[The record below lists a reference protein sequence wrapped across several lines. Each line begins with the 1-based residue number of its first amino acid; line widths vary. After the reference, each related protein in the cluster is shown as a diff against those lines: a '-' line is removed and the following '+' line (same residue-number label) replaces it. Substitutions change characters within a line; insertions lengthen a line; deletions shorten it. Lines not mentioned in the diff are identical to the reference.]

1 VWPATRDF
9 LEPGLYIC
17 PPSPGFPLT
26 SPSLLEQLQKTLS
39 GTYAI
44 ERELGGGGMSRV
56 FVAEETSLGRKV
68 VVKVLP
74 PDLAATVNVERFR
87 REIQLAAQLQHPLIV
102 PVLSAGI
109 SDGLP
114 YYTMP
119 LVQGESLRQRISKSG
134 ELPINEVIRILRD
147 VLSALSYAHEQ
158 GVVHRDIKPDNVL
171 LTKHH
176 ALVTDFGVAK
186 ALSAATNP
194 GSSLTSLGVALGTP
208 AYMAPEQAAADPN
221 TDHRADLYAVGATA
235 YEMLTGRQL
244 FSGRSPQAM
253 LAAQAIETPEP
264 VEKWR
269 PTVPPALSALI
280 TRSLEKHAADRPQSA
295 DEMLNVLHGLMTPS
309 GGTTPTMTVPVPAVK
324 PKRSMMPLLAGAGV
338 LAVVALAGF
347 LVMKGRS
354 PKPPPLDENR
364 VMIAPFE
371 NKTGDP
377 KYDAVGGMATDWVTR
392 GLTETG
398 IVDVAPYS
406 PKRDANGKLG
416 TDAFDAS
423 TLAGDART
431 LSASK
436 FVTGAFYKQG
446 DSLQFQADIIDV
458 NDGKSL
464 GAVTPSLGPASSP
477 MVALAA
483 LRARVVNALGELTRS
498 DRGGFSTQDVP
509 PTFDAYKEFLQGED
523 AFNSRDFPAAMGH
536 YEKAAKLDPNYIAPV
551 VRGVY
556 ALINMRQYA
565 KADSLGRS
573 LDAKRGSISP
583 YETHYLDRGM
593 AWTRGDWY
601 AGYTAAR
608 ALLATAPKSSF
619 AAYIAAR
626 SAMQINRP
634 REAVEGLEKLGPA
647 AQHTSGYF
655 SDLAV
660 SYHMLGEFD
669 RELEIAQRYRAAN
682 AGLIEA
688 LSLNA
693 RPLAALG
700 RTTDLHE
707 VLNAAA
713 AMPRSRGVGAREIY
727 AAAIRELL
735 VHGHPD
741 LARTFA
747 TEFLSY
753 LQAEPV
759 MTRDSANGIAGIP
772 ATTTAGARVFSL
784 TVLGRY
790 REAKALADSL
800 GGDRADALSY
810 LATEGELAALLGDRA
825 GAEKILAQ
833 LGTMA
838 KPYDRGAS
846 VFAQAQVAARVGQ
859 KEQTVQLL
867 RIALSRGVV
876 VQQIHVNPAFVTM
889 KGFAPF
895 DELVKP
901 KG

>member
-1 VWPATRDF
+1 
-9 LEPGLYIC
+9 
-17 PPSPGFPLT
+17 
-26 SPSLLEQLQKTLS
+26 
-39 GTYAI
+39 
-44 ERELGGGGMSRV
+44 MSRV

-119 LVQGESLRQRISKSG
+119 LVQGESLRQKISKSG
-134 ELPINEVIRILRD
+134 ELPINEVVRIMRD
-147 VLSALSYAHEQ
+147 MLSALSYAHEQ

-221 TDHRADLYAVGATA
+221 TDHRADIYAVGATA

-280 TRSLEKHAADRPQSA
+280 MRSLEKHAADRPQSA
-295 DEMLNVLHGLMTPS
+295 DEMLNVVQGLATPS
-309 GGTTPTMTVPVPAVK
+309 GGMTPTMTVPVAAVK
-324 PKRSMMPLLAGAGV
+324 AKRSMTPLLAGVGV

-347 LVMKGRS
+347 FLMKGRS
-354 PKPPPLDENR
+354 PKAPPLDENR

-377 KYDAVGGMATDWVTR
+377 KLDAVGGMATDWVTR

-398 IVDVAPYS
+398 IVDIAPYS

-416 TDAFDAS
+416 SNAFDAA
-423 TLAGDART
+423 TLASDARS

-446 DSLQFQADIIDV
+446 DSLQFQADIIDAK
-458 NDGKSL
+458 DGKSL
-464 GAVTPSLGPASSP
+464 GAVTPSLGPTFSP
-477 MVALAA
+477 MIALAA

-509 PTFDAYKEFLQGED
+509 PTFEAYKEFLQGED
-523 AFNSRDFPAAMGH
+523 AFNSRDYAAAITH
-536 YEKAAKLDPNYIAPV
+536 YGKAAKLDTNYIAPV
-551 VRGVY
+551 VRAVY
-556 ALINMRQYA
+556 TRINMRQYA
-565 KADSLGRS
+565 TADSLGKS
-573 LDAKRGSISP
+573 LDVKRGSMSP
-583 YETHYLDRGM
+583 YESHYLDRAM

-601 AGYTAAR
+601 AAYTAAR

-634 REAVEGLEKLGPA
+634 REAVEGLEKLGPG
-647 AQHTSGYF
+647 AQHTSGYY
-655 SDLAV
+655 SDLAI
-660 SYHMLGEFD
+660 SYHMLGEFG
-669 RELEIAQRYRAAN
+669 RELEIAKRYRSEN
-682 AGLIEA
+682 AGLIDA

-700 RTTDLHE
+700 RADELHE
-707 VLNAAA
+707 VINAAA

-727 AAAIRELL
+727 GIAIRELL
-735 VHGHPD
+735 VHGHSD
-741 LARTFA
+741 LAKTFA
-747 TEFLSY
+747 TEFLSF
-753 LQAEPV
+753 LKAEPA
-759 MTRDSANGIAGIP
+759 TANAQENGIPGVILATPAGEQV
-772 ATTTAGARVFSL
+772 AALV
-784 TVLGRY
+784 VLGRY
-790 REAKALADSL
+790 REAKALEDSL
-800 GGDRADALSY
+800 GGDRANALNH
-810 LATEGELAALLGDRA
+810 LTVEGELAGLLGDRA
-825 GAEKILAQ
+825 GAEKIFAQ

-838 KPYDRGAS
+838 QPFDRGAS
-846 VFAQAQVAARVGQ
+846 VLAQAEVAACLGQ

-867 RIALSRGVV
+867 RIALSRGVTV
-876 VQQIHVNPAFVTM
+876 GQIHANNMAFVTM

-895 DELVKP
+895 DEMVKP